1 MKNVVH
7 VLALCLLA
15 VLPAVAQNAPAAPAR
30 GPQSAGP
37 EIDYETAHLSR
48 IATAVRTTDRIVIDG
63 RLDERAWAL
72 APPAKDFIQKV
83 PLTNR
88 PESERTEV
96 RFLYDEDNLYFGVFC
111 FDSDPSSIAVND
123 LEKDFNFRGS
133 DNIQIAFD
141 SLYDRRSA
149 FSFRTN
155 PAGAR
160 ADAQVIDNAINH
172 DWDVVWDV
180 RTSINDQG
188 WVAEFRVPFK
198 SLRFSGAAKQIW
210 GLNMTRK
217 IIRTNEDT
225 FWSPLPVRY
234 GISRTSLYGTLVGLE
249 NLTPGRNLKVTPF
262 VTAGSTQYRPAGN
275 PAGAFN
281 TDNDFDGGV
290 DLKYSVTPSLTFD
303 ATYRT
308 DFAQVE
314 VDQQQVNLTRFSL
327 LFPEKRDFFLEN
339 AGIFVFGAG
348 NNLVPFFS
356 RRIGLSS
363 AGTPVPILGAGR
375 LTGRTGP
382 YEVGV
387 LTMRTEAEGATP
399 ANTYAVGRVKRSLWT
414 NSWIGA
420 LGTNRDSTIGGDF
433 NRVFGA
439 DAHLEFYQR
448 LLVDANLLRSSTP
461 DRIGQD
467 SARQLEVAWRDDEA
481 TLTTGYNELQP
492 NFNPEVGF
500 IRRSNNRRYN
510 GTAAWNP
517 IIDSSDAIR
526 TLTFGTSV
534 DYYEN
539 AGTGDIET
547 RGTGLNLG
555 VDFENNA
562 GISLAATENFDR
574 LADPFTISRGVSIA
588 PGDYSYVDY
597 SLQANTNPGRR
608 LGASGTVEWGGFWDG
623 DRTSMRGAVD
633 VKPNHHLSLT
643 FNYQRDVVG
652 LRAGSFTANLLG
664 TRVRYAFSPRM
675 FLASFFQYNST
686 TRQVSSNVRFNLIHR
701 PLSDLFIVYNDL
713 RDTGGRSLQ
722 RALILKL
729 TNLVDF

>member
-1 MKNVVH
+1 MRTAIH
-7 VLALCLLA
+7 ILALCLLA
-15 VLPAVAQNAPAAPAR
+15 VLPALAQDAPAAPAR
-30 GPQSAGP
+30 VPQSAEP
-37 EIDYETAHLSR
+37 VIDYETAHLSR
-48 IATAVRTTDRIVIDG
+48 IATAVRTTERMVIDG
-63 RLDERAWAL
+63 RLDEPAWET

-96 RFLYDEDNLYFGVFC
+96 RFLYDADNLYIGVFC
-111 FDSDPSSIAVND
+111 FDSQPATIAVND

-160 ADAQVIDNAINH
+160 ADMQAIDNAINH

-180 RTSINDQG
+180 RTSINEQG
-188 WVAEFRVPFK
+188 WVAEFVVPFK
-198 SLRFSGAAKQIW
+198 SLRFSSAATQVW

-262 VTAGSTQYRPAGN
+262 VTAGATRFRPAGN

-281 TDNDFDGGV
+281 ADNDFDGGV

-327 LFPEKRDFFLEN
+327 FFPEKRDFFLEN
-339 AGIFVFGAG
+339 AGIFVFGTG
-348 NNLVPFFS
+348 NNFVPFFS
-356 RRIGLSS
+356 RRIGLSD

-387 LTMRTEAEGATP
+387 IAMRTESAGLTP

-420 LGTNRDSTIGGDF
+420 LGTNRDSTIGGDV
-433 NRVFGA
+433 NRVYGA
-439 DAHLEFYQR
+439 DAHLEFYER
-448 LLVDANLLRSSTP
+448 LTVDSNLVRSDTP
-461 DRIGQD
+461 GMSGRDY
-467 SARQLEVAWRDDEA
+467 ARQLEVAWRDDEV
-481 TLTTGYNELQP
+481 TLATGYNELQP

-500 IRRSNNRRYN
+500 IRRGNNRRYD
-510 GTAAWNP
+510 GTASWNP
-517 IIDSSDAIR
+517 IIESSDVIR
-526 TLTFGTSV
+526 RLTFGTSV
-534 DYYEN
+534 DYYETS
-539 AGTGDIET
+539 GTGEIET
-547 RGTGLNLG
+547 RASGLNLG

-562 GISLAATENFDR
+562 GINFAAAETFDR
-574 LADPFTISRGVSIA
+574 LVEPFGITRNIA
-588 PGDYSYVDY
+588 IATGDYSYLDY

-608 LGASGTVEWGGFWDG
+608 LGGSATVEWGEFWDG
-623 DRTSMRGAVD
+623 DRTSVRAAVD

-643 FNYQRDVVG
+643 FNYQRDAVD
-652 LRAGSFTANLLG
+652 LRLGSFTSNLLG

-713 RDTGGRSLQ
+713 RDPAGRSLQ
-722 RALILKL
+722 RAVILKL

>member
-1 MKNVVH
+1 MNTAIH
-7 VLALCLLA
+7 VLALCLIA
-15 VLPAVAQNAPAAPAR
+15 VLPALAQDAPGAAA
-30 GPQSAGP
+30 GAPQSPAP

-48 IATAVRTTDRIVIDG
+48 VATAVRTTERIVIDG
-63 RLDERAWAL
+63 RLDEPAWEL

-83 PLTNR
+83 PFTNR

-96 RFLYDEDNLYFGVFC
+96 RFLYDGDNLYIGVFC

-123 LEKDFNFRGS
+123 LEKDFSFRGS

-160 ADAQVIDNAINH
+160 ADAQVIDNVINH

-188 WVAEFRVPFK
+188 WVAEFVVPFK
-198 SLRFSGAAKQIW
+198 SLRFSSAQKQVW
-210 GLNMTRK
+210 GLNITRK
-217 IIRTNEDT
+217 LIRRNEDT

-249 NLTPGRNLKVTPF
+249 NITPGRNLKVTPF
-262 VTAGSTQYRPAGN
+262 VTAGSTRFRSAGN
-275 PAGAFN
+275 PAGAF
-281 TDNDFDGGV
+281 TADTDFDGGV

-327 LFPEKRDFFLEN
+327 FFPEKRDFFLEN
-339 AGIFVFGAG
+339 AGIFVFGTG
-348 NNLVPFFS
+348 NNFVPFFS
-356 RRIGLSS
+356 RRIGLSD
-363 AGTPVPILGAGR
+363 AGTPVPILGGGR

-387 LTMRTEAEGATP
+387 ITMRTQSEGATP
-399 ANTYAVGRVKRSLWT
+399 ANAFAVGRVKRNLWT

-420 LGTNRDSTIGGDF
+420 LGTNRDSTIGGNF
-433 NRVFGA
+433 NRVYGA
-439 DAHLEFYQR
+439 DTHLEFYQR
-448 LLVDANLLRSSTP
+448 LLVDANLLRSDTP
-461 DRIGQD
+461 GVSGQD
-467 SARQLEVAWRDDEA
+467 SARQLEVAWRDDEV

-492 NFNPEVGF
+492 NFNPELGF
-500 IRRSNNRRYN
+500 IRRDNNTRYN
-510 GTAAWNP
+510 GTASWNP
-517 IIDSSDAIR
+517 IIDSSDVIR
-526 TLTFGTSV
+526 TLTFGASV
-534 DYYEN
+534 DYYETG
-539 AGTGDIET
+539 GTGEIET
-547 RGTGLNLG
+547 RASGLTLG

-562 GISLAATENFDR
+562 AISYAATETFDR
-574 LADPFTISRGVSIA
+574 LVEPFAIRPDIA
-588 PGDYSYVDY
+588 IATGDYSYVDH

-608 LGASGTVEWGGFWDG
+608 LSASSTVEWGEFWDG
-623 DRTSMRGAVD
+623 DRTSVRGAVD

-643 FNYQRDVVG
+643 FNYQRDAVDLPLG
-652 LRAGSFTANLLG
+652 RFTANLLG

-713 RDTGGRSLQ
+713 RDPSGRSLQ

>member
-1 MKNVVH
+1 MKTALH
-7 VLALCLLA
+7 VLALSLIA
-15 VLPAVAQNAPAAPAR
+15 VLPARVQAAAAAG
-30 GPQSAGP
+30 GPQVAEP

-48 IATAVRTTDRIVIDG
+48 IATAVRTTERMVVDG
-63 RLDERAWAL
+63 RLDEPAWEL
-72 APPAKDFIQKV
+72 APPAKDFVQKV
-83 PLTNR
+83 PFTGR

-96 RFLYDEDNLYFGVFC
+96 RFLYDDDNLYIGVFC

-160 ADAQVIDNAINH
+160 ADAQVIDNVINH

-180 RTSINDQG
+180 RTSINEQG
-188 WVAEFRVPFK
+188 WVAEFVVPFK
-198 SLRFSGAAKQIW
+198 TLRFSTAAKQVW

-217 IIRTNEDT
+217 IIRRNEDT

-262 VTAGSTQYRPAGN
+262 VTGGSTQFRPAGSL
-275 PAGAFN
+275 AGAFT

-290 DLKYSVTPSLTFD
+290 DLKYSVRPSLTFD

-327 LFPEKRDFFLEN
+327 FFPEKRDFFLEN
-339 AGIFVFGAG
+339 AGIFVFGTG
-348 NNLVPFFS
+348 NNFVPFFS
-356 RRIGLSS
+356 RRIGLSD
-363 AGTPVPILGAGR
+363 AGTPVPILGGGR

-387 LTMRTEAEGATP
+387 ITMRTQAERATP
-399 ANTYAVGRVKRSLWT
+399 ANTYAVARVKRNLWT

-433 NRVFGA
+433 NRVYGG

-448 LLVDANLLRSSTP
+448 LLVDANVLRSDTP
-461 DRIGQD
+461 DRSGQD
-467 SARQLEVAWRDDEA
+467 HARQLEVAWRDDEV

-500 IRRSNNRRYN
+500 IRRGNHTRYN
-510 GTAAWNP
+510 GTASWNP
-517 IIDSSDAIR
+517 IIDSSDVIR
-526 TLTFGTSV
+526 TLTFGASV
-534 DYYEN
+534 DYYETG
-539 AGTGDIET
+539 GTREIET
-547 RGTGLNLG
+547 RASGLHLG

-562 GISLAATENFDR
+562 AIGYAATETFDR
-574 LADPFTISRGVSIA
+574 LVEPFAIRPDIA
-588 PGDYSYVDY
+588 IATGDYSYFDH

-608 LGASGTVEWGGFWDG
+608 LSASTAVEWGEFWDG
-623 DRTSMRGAVD
+623 DRTSVRGAVD

-643 FNYQRDVVG
+643 FNYQRDAVDLPPG
-652 LRAGSFTANLLG
+652 RFTANLLG
-664 TRVRYAFSPRM
+664 TRMRYAFSPRAL
-675 FLASFFQYNST
+675 LAAFFQYNST

-701 PLSDLFIVYNDL
+701 PLSDLFVVYNDL
-713 RDTGGRSLQ
+713 RDTSGRPLQ
-722 RALILKL
+722 RAIILKL

>member
-1 MKNVVH
+1 MKTAIYLLV
-7 VLALCLLA
+7 LCLFA
-15 VLPAVAQNAPAAPAR
+15 AAPAASQVAPAPQTGGR
-30 GPQSAGP
+30 QSAEP

-48 IATAVRTTDRIVIDG
+48 IATAVRTTERIVIDG
-63 RLDERAWAL
+63 KLDEPAWEL
-72 APPAKDFIQKV
+72 APPAKDFVQKV
-83 PLTNR
+83 PVTGR

-96 RFLYDEDNLYFGVFC
+96 RFLYDDDNLYFGVFC
-111 FDSDPSSIAVND
+111 YDSVPSSIAVND

-160 ADAQVIDNAINH
+160 ADAQLIDNAINH

-180 RTSINDQG
+180 RTSINEQG

-198 SLRFSGAAKQIW
+198 SLRFSSEPKQVW

-217 IIRTNEDT
+217 LIRGNEDT
-225 FWSPLPVRY
+225 FWSPLPMRY

-262 VTAGSTQYRPAGN
+262 VTAGSTQFRRS
-275 PAGAFN
+275 PAGAF
-281 TDNDFDGGV
+281 TSDHDLDGGV

-339 AGIFVFGAG
+339 AGTFVFGAG

-356 RRIGLSS
+356 RRIGLTD
-363 AGTPVPILGAGR
+363 AGTPVPILGGGR

-382 YEVGV
+382 YTVGA
-387 LTMRTEAEGATP
+387 LTMRTEASGTTP
-399 ANTYAVGRVKRSLWT
+399 ANQYSVGRAKRSLWS

-420 LGTNRDSTIGGDF
+420 IGTNRDSTIGGDF
-433 NRVFGA
+433 NRMYGA
-439 DAHLEFYQR
+439 DAHLEFYQN
-448 LLVDANLLRSSTP
+448 LLVDANLLRSHTP
-461 DRIGQD
+461 RLSGHDQ
-467 SARQLEVAWRDDEA
+467 ARQLEVAWRDDEV
-481 TLTTGYNELQP
+481 TLASGYNELQE

-500 IRRSNNRRYN
+500 VRRGNIRRYN
-510 GTAAWNP
+510 GNASWNP
-517 IIDSSDAIR
+517 IIDSSDLIR
-526 TLTFGTSV
+526 TLTFGSSV
-534 DYYEN
+534 DYYET
-539 AGTGDIET
+539 ASTRDVET

-555 VDFENNA
+555 IDFENNA
-562 GISLAATENFDR
+562 AISLAATDNFDR
-574 LADPFTISRGVSIA
+574 LVMPFNIRPEIA
-588 PGDYSYVDY
+588 IPTGDYSYLDY

-608 LGASGTVEWGGFWDG
+608 LSGSGTVEWGEFWDG
-623 DRTSMRGAVD
+623 DRTSLRGAVD
-633 VKPNHHLSLT
+633 MKPNHHLSLT
-643 FNYQRDVVG
+643 FSYQRDNVT
-652 LRAGSFTANLLG
+652 LPLGSFTANLVG

-686 TRQVSSNVRFNLIHR
+686 TRQVSSNVRFNLIHH
-701 PLSDLFIVYNDL
+701 PLSDLFVVYNDT
-713 RDTGGRSLQ
+713 RDPAGRSLQ